1 MANADTPLAKSRKRS
16 IILPMPIAQRL
27 RDPRFLLC
35 LTAALLAFVVQ
46 SGELATS
53 DTTHRLQTTHWLWT
67 SEPQVFPNE
76 YPEFGVHGRG
86 GRLYSWYGIGQS
98 LLMLPADLVAT
109 PIAHLPIFT
118 GYTDDPA
125 VRSIIVSYS
134 TNILLNVLTA
144 LIAFRFLQQ
153 LRFSVKQS
161 VAGVLALMF
170 CTTHLHYTQ
179 NMMENNYIML
189 LTMIGFAFQYE
200 WLSTGSR
207 RALFIGSAALG
218 LNLLTRLTTGLDLI
232 AVGVFLLLT
241 LCFDPTTEATAGSMS
256 RFEGAR
262 LPGSPERPVLAFRG
276 GGAPLE
282 SRKIRGFS
290 PWGMVF
296 LQTIGAFWSRFL
308 DYIKIAAPV
317 YAFFLLI
324 DRLYNYYRFESFT
337 TTYVTNF
344 AREFRQNDPTLPA
357 NFPWTTPFHEGVLG
371 PLFKPEKSIFLFD
384 PLLIL
389 AIVLFVILWKRLP
402 PELRAYAL
410 ASLFMLA
417 AYICFYAR
425 YTFWAG
431 DFAWGDRYVST
442 SVEFV
447 AFISVPLLLRFRSA
461 LNSWIWRGGLALIF
475 ISLVIQLASLA
486 FWLPLEIYQMETL
499 GHPTFVIALRFKNI
513 AGFALGKMDAWGL
526 NNESMTQDPWD
537 YVHITCW
544 NFLPFLLRRVGVAP
558 AWVVKTA
565 FAIWF
570 AGIAALGWTLLRLRN
585 IVWRNPGAEAMSS

>member
-1 MANADTPLAKSRKRS
+1 
-16 IILPMPIAQRL
+16 MPISQRL
-27 RDPRFLLC
+27 NDPRFLLC

-76 YPEFGVHGRG
+76 YPEFGLHGRG

-98 LLMLPADLVAT
+98 LLMLPADLIAT
-109 PIAHLPIFT
+109 PIAHLRIFAH
-118 GYTDDPA
+118 YTDDPA

-134 TNILLNVLTA
+134 TNILVNVLTA

-153 LRFSVKQS
+153 LRFSLKQS
-161 VAGVLALMF
+161 IAGVLALLF

-189 LTMIGFAFQYE
+189 LTLLGFSYQYQ
-200 WLSTGSR
+200 WLRIGSR

-232 AVGVFLLLT
+232 AVGFFLLLILLFERTNEELVSKTGFGKGTALAVPSSVPSDAT
-241 LCFDPTTEATAGSMS
+241 LAAEGQRTKSRRAAALWSCF
-256 RFEGAR
+256 
-262 LPGSPERPVLAFRG
+262 LA
-276 GGAPLE
+276 
-282 SRKIRGFS
+282 
-290 PWGMVF
+290 
-296 LQTIGAFWSRFL
+296 
-308 DYIKIAAPV
+308 YIKISAPV

-344 AREFRQNDPTLPA
+344 SREFRQNDPTLPA

-371 PLFKPEKSIFLFD
+371 ALFKPEKSIFLFD

-389 AIVLFVILWKRLP
+389 SIILFVILWKRLS
-402 PELRAYAL
+402 PEIRAYAL
-410 ASLFMLA
+410 ASVFMLT

-425 YTFWAG
+425 YAFWAG

-447 AFISVPLLLRFRSA
+447 AFISVPLLLRFRTNLSP
-461 LNSWIWRGGLALIF
+461 WIWRGGLALIF
-475 ISLVIQLASLA
+475 ASLIIQLASLA

-513 AGFALGKMDAWGL
+513 AAFALGKMDAWGL

-544 NFLPFLLRRVGVAP
+544 NFLPFLLRRVGAAP
-558 AWVVKTA
+558 AWVVKLA
-565 FAIWF
+565 FAVWF
-570 AGIAALGWTLLRLRN
+570 AGIAALGWVLLRLRN
-585 IVWRNPGAEAMSS
+585 ALLMPRADT